1 MFNTTTWQKKSH
13 DYQDTEAKM
22 LHSMVPRV
30 KLSDGLIIGGVT
42 GVGYFAAYLSETG
55 YKSYFGLP
63 SLYADVSLNAIILS
77 ISSIVIVLWMLYL
90 AINHPTFSRYG
101 KFTIPVILP
110 LAIGVFLGIKID
122 FEINIPIW
130 LLIITF
136 LLFVFITAGMIAF
149 AVRRSWFYAGLLFI
163 ILVIGISRTSG
174 YIVAA
179 NQTEYL
185 VTLDDD
191 KPYVVVDTYKDALI
205 LMPIDL
211 KTKKLSSTYRFVDQK
226 SELDDSIQLKKMKLG
241 SLQVISSNNK

>member
-1 MFNTTTWQKKSH
+1 MFNETPKTVI
-13 DYQDTEAKM
+13 QDTEAKM

-30 KLSDGLIIGGVT
+30 KLSDGLVIGGVT
-42 GVGYFAAYLSETG
+42 GIGYFAAYLSETG

-90 AINHPTFSRYG
+90 AINHSTFSRYG
-101 KFTIPVILP
+101 KFTVPVILP
-110 LAIGVFLGIKID
+110 LGIAIFLGIKID

-130 LLIITF
+130 LLVITL

-149 AVRRSWFYAGLLFI
+149 AVRKSWFYAGLLFI
-163 ILVIGISRTSG
+163 IFVIGISRTSG

-185 VTLDDD
+185 VTLEPQ
-191 KPYVVVDTYKDALI
+191 PYVVVDTYKDALI

-211 KTKKLSSTYRFVDQK
+211 KTKKLSTEYRFVDQK
-226 SELDDSIQLKKMKLG
+226 SEMDATIQLQKMKLG
-241 SLQVISSNNK
+241 SLQVISVDDK